1 MNKKNSSPKRLLR
14 LNRALA
20 ATGLC
25 SRRKA
30 DVLIAEGQVRLNGE
44 VVTDFNRLVDLGRD
58 KLAVDGVPLHG
69 KRLEYVVMNK
79 PKGVVVTCDD
89 DRGRRTVIDLLPE
102 ELMHL
107 KPVGRLDSDSEGL
120 LLLTNDGDLARFLT
134 HPSHEVPKLYRV
146 NVEGDISKN
155 AITALR
161 QGVRLSEGMTE
172 PAFVRKISANTRYS
186 QIEIELTEGKNR
198 QIRRMLAQVGY
209 RVTRLVRVAI
219 GGLQLSQLESGSW
232 RHLNNQE
239 LAFLRAAEA
248 EQNVE

>member
-1 MNKKNSSPKRLLR
+1 LKKKESSPKRLLR

-20 ATGLC
+20 ACGIC

-30 DVLIAEGQVRLNGE
+30 DVLIADGLVRVNGE
-44 VVTDFNRLVDLGRD
+44 VVTDFNRMVDMGRD
-58 KLAVDGVPLHG
+58 KLSVDGTPLQK
-69 KRLEYVVMNK
+69 KRLDYVVINK

-89 DRGRRTVIDLLPE
+89 ERGRRTVIDLLPE

-120 LLLTNDGDLARFLT
+120 LLLTNDGDMARYLT

-161 QGVRLSEGMTE
+161 QGVRLSEGVTE
-172 PAFVRKISANTRYS
+172 PAFVRKISANPRYS
-186 QIEIELTEGKNR
+186 QLEIELREGKNR

-232 RHLNNQE
+232 RRLNNQE
-239 LAFLRAAEA
+239 LALLQPTEA
-248 EQNVE
+248 DKSF

>member
-1 MNKKNSSPKRLLR
+1 LKKKQSTKRLLR

-20 ATGLC
+20 ACGLC

-30 DVLIAEGQVRLNGE
+30 DLLIAEGQVRVNGE
-44 VVTDFNRLVDLGRD
+44 LVTDFNRMVDLGRD
-58 KLAVDGVPLHG
+58 KLAVDGVPLHA
-69 KRLEYVVMNK
+69 KRLDYVVMNK

-89 DRGRRTVIDLLPE
+89 ERGRRTVIDLLPE

-120 LLLTNDGDLARFLT
+120 LLLTNDGELARVLT

-172 PAFVRKISANTRYS
+172 PAYVRKISASPRYS
-186 QIEIELTEGKNR
+186 QLEIELREGKNR

-219 GGLQLSQLESGSW
+219 GGLQLSQLESGAW
-232 RHLNNQE
+232 RRLNNQE
-239 LAFLRAAEA
+239 LALLNSVDDNENDSF
-248 EQNVE
+248 

>member
-1 MNKKNSSPKRLLR
+1 MI
-14 LNRALA
+14 AD
-20 ATGLC
+20 GL
-25 SRRKA
+25 
-30 DVLIAEGQVRLNGE
+30 VRVNGE
-44 VVTDFNRLVDLGRD
+44 IVTDFNRMVDLARD
-58 KLAVDGVPLHG
+58 KLAVDGTPLHR
-69 KRLEYVVMNK
+69 KRLDYVVMNK

-89 DRGRRTVIDLLPE
+89 ERGRRTVIDLLPE

-120 LLLTNDGDLARFLT
+120 ILLTNDGDMARFLT

-172 PAFVRKISANTRYS
+172 PAFVRKISANPRYS
-186 QIEIELTEGKNR
+186 QLEIELREGKNR

-219 GGLQLSQLESGSW
+219 GGLQLSQLESGAW
-232 RHLNNQE
+232 RRLNNQE
-239 LAFLRAAEA
+239 LALLQPTE
-248 EQNVE
+248 VEKDF